1 TAQYLNGER
10 TVLDQVEQTVAESP
24 APYSAGEIR
33 IVGAREHNLK
43 SPDIRIPLGRLVCL
57 TGVSGS
63 GKSTLMHDVL
73 YRAAAKFLGRATEA
87 PGEHDSVLGL
97 EQIADVVMVDQSPIG
112 KTTRSIPAT
121 YVGAFDVIRQ
131 RFIAEPLAKERG
143 YTLGTFSFNAG
154 NGRCPT
160 CSGNG
165 FEHVEMQFLSDV
177 YLRCPECDGKRYR
190 REILEV
196 KISGATGGRSTI
208 ADVLEMTVS
217 EALAFFAGDEAIS
230 ACLQPLLDVGLQY
243 VQLGQ
248 AVPTLSGGEAQR
260 LKLAGH
266 LASIAP
272 TPKGRKAV
280 GKKAT

>member
-1 TAQYLNGER
+1 MTIGAHTAI
-10 TVLDQVEQTVAESP
+10 S
-24 APYSAGEIR
+24 
-33 IVGAREHNLK
+33 
-43 SPDIRIPLGRLVCL
+43 
-57 TGVSGS
+57 
-63 GKSTLMHDVL
+63 
-73 YRAAAKFLGRATEA
+73 
-87 PGEHDSVLGL
+87 GL
-97 EQIADVVMVDQSPIG
+97 EHLLNVVMVDQSAIG

-131 RFIAEPLAKERG
+131 RFIAEPLAKERA
-143 YTLGTFSFNAG
+143 YTIGTFSFNAG

-177 YLRCPECDGKRYR
+177 YLRCTECNGQRYR

-196 KISGATGGRSTI
+196 KISGATPGRKTV
-208 ADVLEMTVS
+208 AEVLEMTIS
-217 EALAFFAGDEAIS
+217 EALAFFADDAS
-230 ACLQPLLDVGLQY
+230 VLTCLQPLLDVGLQY

-266 LASIAP
+266 LAEIAQSQQKSANVARKRGAAKP
-272 TPKGRKAV
+272 DKGLLFLFDELAEFREGPLVIGGHDLDEA
-280 GKKAT
+280 